1 MTQDVAFD
9 AGAVRAWAMLA
20 SEALAGA
27 RDRIDAANVFP
38 VADSDTGTN
47 LWLTISAGAAAIDL
61 AEQDAAG
68 ALEDFAQG
76 ALLAARGNSGII
88 ASELLRGMAVSLL
101 ADGPSS
107 APGARVAR
115 ALRAGADAA
124 HAAVARPAPGT
135 MLTAAAGA
143 ATAAEHVA
151 TDAPGDVVLVAE
163 GALAGARAAVLG
175 SPDQLE
181 VLARHGV
188 LDAGAYGLTLVFG
201 ALCAA
206 VTRTDLAEDS
216 AGESVGLPPRL
227 VISAGRNPEPSALPV
242 HGHGRCDDPD
252 GEFEVMY
259 VVEAAPECGSD
270 VARGLRAG
278 LGEIGESVVVVG
290 GNGLWQVHVHTDDP
304 AAALAAA
311 GVAALRQVRIRSLVA
326 RPAEPEGALRSG
338 VVAGVRSPALLA
350 ETARSGAVVLA
361 RTDRSWA
368 PDELRRVLED
378 AASDRVVAILRQDS
392 TSTLRRTLHRLPGLA
407 VDTIVVPDDLHVVAA
422 LAAREEAL
430 GRGADDDEALVAMR
444 GAVESLTWGRAD
456 AGDADVLVDD
466 LVARAHDREVGLAM
480 LLVGAHVPPATVT
493 AASDRLAS
501 GLGAEVVTLPS
512 GHADAVVRAGTL

>member
-1 MTQDVAFD
+1 MTQDRAFD
-9 AGAVRAWAMLA
+9 AGAVRAWGTLA

-47 LWLTISAGAAAIDL
+47 LWLTISAGAAAIDP

-88 ASELLRGMAVSLL
+88 ASELLRGMSVSLL
-101 ADGPSS
+101 SGPARTPAGVLLAD
-107 APGARVAR
+107 

-124 HAAVARPAPGT
+124 MAAVARPAPGT

-143 ATAAEHVA
+143 AAAAAQAADETAH
-151 TDAPGDVVLVAE
+151 DVVRVAE
-163 GALAGARAAVLG
+163 AALAGAREAVLG
-175 SPDQLE
+175 SPGQLD

-188 LDAGAYGLTLVFG
+188 LDAGAYGLTLVLG
-201 ALCAA
+201 ALHAA
-206 VTRTDLAEDS
+206 VAPSS
-216 AGESVGLPPRL
+216 AGEAHAAGLPTAL
-227 VISAGRNPEPSALPV
+227 VVAGGRVPVPAQASAHA
-242 HGHGRCDDPD
+242 HGASDDPD

-259 VVEAAPECGSD
+259 VVEAAPDSSTD

-278 LGEIGESVVVVG
+278 LERIGESVVVVG
-290 GNGLWQVHVHTDDP
+290 GNGLWQAHVHTDDP

-311 GVAALRQVRIRSLVA
+311 GGATLRQVRVRHLVA
-326 RPAEPEGALRSG
+326 RPVDTGGSSRVG
-338 VVAGVRSPALLA
+338 IVAGVRSPALLA

-378 AASDRVVAILRQDS
+378 AASERVVAILRQDS
-392 TSTLRRTLHRLPGLA
+392 TATLRRTLHRLPGLT

-430 GRGADDDEALVAMR
+430 GEGVDDDAALAAMR
-444 GAVESLTWGRAD
+444 GAVEALTWGQAD
-456 AGDADVLVDD
+456 ADAAAALVAD
-466 LVARAHDREVGLAM
+466 LVARAPEREVGLAM
-480 LLVGAHVPPATVT
+480 LLVGAHVPPATVDAT
-493 AASDRLAS
+493 SDRLAS
-501 GLGAEVVTLPS
+501 GLGVEVVTLAS
-512 GHADAVVRAGTL
+512 GHADSLVRAGAL